1 MRVRESEREPLFK
14 ESRRRP
20 FYYSVLFRSRRRSL
34 FEEDVVVVFFLL
46 ELRRE
51 LRIMKIGIYDRKGGE
66 GKDGME
72 LKGNSGDEVYIGL
85 SEKSRS

>member
-1 MRVRESEREPLFK
+1 MLG
-14 ESRRRP
+14 
-20 FYYSVLFRSRRRSL
+20 
-34 FEEDVVVVFFLL
+34 
-46 ELRRE
+46 LRRE